1 MRRRSIPMSNEMWEA
16 LKRIG
21 HYKGASAS
29 EIVRRMIEESDHYLW
44 DKREQEWKRKL
55 EEAQK

>member
-1 MRRRSIPMSNEMWEA
+1 MRRRSIPMSNEMWDA

-21 HYKGASAS
+21 HDKGASAS
-29 EIVRRMIEESDHYLW
+29 EIVRRMVEESDHYLW

>member
-1 MRRRSIPMSNEMWEA
+1 MSNEMWEA